1 MQRGQSRLFPT
12 VNIKCNG
19 NMEYMQVL
27 VRRRLSAAAQQQHEG
42 RSVQAA
48 GKVCGGYG
56 GNGGT

>member
-1 MQRGQSRLFPT
+1 
-12 VNIKCNG
+12 
-19 NMEYMQVL
+19 MQVL
-27 VRRRLSAAAQQQHEG
+27 VRRRLSAAAQQQYEG